1 MLSKK
6 EREYLSGDLKASQ
19 KYQRVLEH
27 RIKENLKRFYM
38 LELPLTQRLGITE
51 LSNNITEFSNTTK
64 EEAITITEKVD
75 SAGTKIKPMA
85 RFGLTTC

>member
-51 LSNNITEFSNTTK
+51 FSNTTK

-75 SAGTKIKPMA
+75 SAGTKIKPMT

>member
-6 EREYLSGDLKASQ
+6 EREYFSGDLKASQ

-51 LSNNITEFSNTTK
+51 FSNTTK

-75 SAGTKIKPMA
+75 SAGTKIKPMT
-85 RFGLTTC
+85 RFGLATC

>member
-6 EREYLSGDLKASQ
+6 EGEYLSGDLKASQ

-27 RIKENLKRFYM
+27 RIKEKLKRFYM

-51 LSNNITEFSNTTK
+51 FSNTTK
-64 EEAITITEKVD
+64 EVAITITEKVD